1 MYRLEY
7 LFSREEW
14 TNSRFNFKEKKVE
27 IYFDIKTCIPF
38 FVKNKSIDLCLYMV
52 YLCIYNSKNKIIH
65 GI

>member
-14 TNSRFNFKEKKVE
+14 TNSRLNFKEKEVE

-38 FVKNKSIDLCLYMV
+38 NIKNKSIDLCLYMV
-52 YLCIYNSKNKIIH
+52 YLCMYN
-65 GI
+65 